1 VCTIRNTLGKMVN
14 KYFKCFL
21 CVYVLL
27 VAMRHFLHGDA
38 AYFTVGLIRPIV
50 HLLVPVFEA
59 LLGYKPT
66 IIFIVELIA
75 SFLSV
80 WFGNYI
86 VKKFFEKNNAAE
98 RGAVMQALF
107 VLFILAPA
115 VYVASTY
122 ARNLMVG
129 DPHTSGPKLLQIGAA
144 KASVD
149 GSSSYLS
156 PHVVSGSSGEVVVCH
171 DGACVEDVPE
181 EEYQRTKSGE
191 SPPSP
196 SPSSKPKPKA
206 SAEQPKPT
214 TTSVVARD
222 FVDGQDVAVYTL
234 MKDLGKYQ
242 FLLFCALGV
251 TLSAASTLLLGYLF

>member
-1 VCTIRNTLGKMVN
+1 MVH
-14 KYFKCFL
+14 KYVKSL
-21 CVYVLL
+21 IGVYALL
-27 VAMRHFLHGDA
+27 VALRHFLHGDA
-38 AYFTVGLIRPIV
+38 AYFTVGLIRPV
-50 HLLVPVFEA
+50 VQFLVPVFEA

-129 DPHTSGPKLLQIGAA
+129 DPHTSVPILPQIGAA
-144 KASVD
+144 KSSVD

-156 PHVVSGSSGEVVVCH
+156 PHAVSGSSGEVVVCH

-191 SPPSP
+191 STPSP
-196 SPSSKPKPKA
+196 SPSSKPKPKPKPK
-206 SAEQPKPT
+206 AEQPKPT

-251 TLSAASTLLLGYLF
+251 TLSAASTLLLGNLF